1 MKMRRVGTG
10 PGIGYKSFRQL
21 MIFKDR
27 SLLEQFRTLG
37 ADVGASADATMK
49 IGDKGVAL
57 APNVSFNPL
66 LSVYQITDRGVSLQA
81 NWGAVAYQ
89 PDAGLNP

>member
-1 MKMRRVGTG
+1 
-10 PGIGYKSFRQL
+10 
-21 MIFKDR
+21 
-27 SLLEQFRTLG
+27 
-37 ADVGASADATMK
+37 MK

-66 LSVYQITDRGVSLQA
+66 LSVDQITDRGVLLQA

-89 PDAGLNP
+89 PDAGLKP